1 MHQVSPPPKCL
12 KERID
17 FYSDQTEELLQTSKE
32 LFLAYELLREYSSV
46 DAEYYYGMYTWLNHR
61 FDYVLP
67 NALTFIPRTI

>member
-1 MHQVSPPPKCL
+1 MNLLSPL
-12 KERID
+12 LSVEARIG

-32 LFLAYELLREYSSV
+32 LFLAYELLKEYSSV

-67 NALTFIPRTI
+67 NALTFTPRTI